1 MNIFIDIA
9 DFLLPRFCASCNTKL
24 TTKENYVCHQ
34 CLSKIHE
41 IDGSQITMLY
51 LRKFGETQIVS
62 DFYVLYLFEKD
73 KEVQRIIHQLKY
85 NHKFLLGKY
94 LGENLGKAI
103 SEAVNKWQIDVMIPV
118 PLHHVKRAERGY
130 NQSYYIT
137 KGLTKVLN
145 IPVNQRII
153 KRKRFTQS
161 QTQLDRKEREQN
173 IKGAFALR
181 RNSKINGKNILLVD
195 DVVTTGAT
203 VRECGRLLLRNG
215 ANKIFVAAVA
225 IAE

>member
-1 MNIFIDIA
+1 MKFLTEIA
-9 DFLLPRFCASCNTKL
+9 DFFLPRFCASCNTKL
-24 TTKENYVCHQ
+24 IIEENFVCHQ

-41 IDGSQITMLY
+41 IDGSQITVLY
-51 LRKFGETQIVS
+51 LRKFGETKIVS

-94 LGENLGKAI
+94 LGENLGYAI
-103 SEAVNKWQIDVMIPV
+103 SEAVNKWQIDMIVPV

-137 KGLTKVLN
+137 KGLNKVLN

-161 QTQLDRKEREQN
+161 QTKLDRKAREQN

-181 RNSKINGKNILLVD
+181 RNSLIVGKNILLVD